1 MAIKAL
7 GGIACKMRKNANV
20 VSYELPTLEI
30 VLGEKTILSHMPA
43 RDPESLARTFRDMWL
58 KARLETQ
65 ELSYLLFF
73 DAEGKAIGSMH
84 LGAGALT
91 MTLADINIACAAALC
106 CRATGVALA
115 HNHPSANLRPSDA
128 DKHLTR
134 QLAEALALHG
144 VQLVDSLII
153 TGLDYV
159 SWSEEGMM

>member
-1 MAIKAL
+1 MAKKQLQI
-7 GGIACKMRKNANV
+7 GTHQGTNV

-30 VLGEKTILSHMPA
+30 VLSEKTILSQMPS
-43 RDPESLARTFRDMWL
+43 RDPGSLAATFKDIWNQ
-58 KARLETQ
+58 ARISTQ

-115 HNHPSANLRPSDA
+115 HNHPSGNLRPSDA
-128 DKHLTR
+128 DKQLTK
-134 QLAEALALHG
+134 QLAEAMKMHG
-144 VQLVDSLII
+144 VQLIDSQII
-153 TGLDYV
+153 TGNDYV
-159 SWSEEGMM
+159 SWSEEGMLT

>member
-1 MAIKAL
+1 MSKTKQLSIGSHL
-7 GGIACKMRKNANV
+7 GTNV

-30 VLGEKTILSHMPA
+30 TLGTKTILRQMPA
-43 RDPESLARTFRDMWL
+43 RDPESLASTFKDIWNQ
-58 KARLETQ
+58 ARIDTQ

-115 HNHPSANLRPSDA
+115 HNHPSGNLRPSDA
-128 DKHLTR
+128 DKQLTK
-134 QLAEALALHG
+134 QLAEALKLHG
-144 VQLVDSLII
+144 VQLLDSLIV
-153 TGLDYV
+153 TGNDYV
-159 SWSEEGMM
+159 SWSEEGML